1 LIIINEPSLR
11 IRSVEDNKMKN
22 IPESHQDLLLD
33 DKRAFVFLSTL
44 MADGSP
50 QVTPVWFNT
59 DGDYFLVN
67 SAQGRV
73 KDKNMRARPK
83 VTICVQDPGNPYR
96 YLQVRG
102 RVVEIKE
109 AGADAHIDALA
120 GKYTGIFKY
129 QHHQPGVK
137 RIIYKIIPEKVDAH
151 G

>member
-1 LIIINEPSLR
+1 
-11 IRSVEDNKMKN
+11 MKN